1 MRRGVKA
8 GAACSLVALA
18 VLGAASQ
25 AAASVTIGRI
35 APGPSASCAGSSSDL
50 LEPNVSGGT
59 GYVVPALPP
68 ASALVIS
75 SWSHNAAP
83 PPPPGN
89 QAALTFDVFRKVS
102 DPATYMVVAQDG
114 PQQLQSGSLNTFP
127 VHIPVDPGDVIGLNS
142 AASAYTACTFP
153 AVGESYLVRNPSS
166 LSVGATGDFL
176 PGSSD
181 RTLNVSAVVSPS
193 NSFSTGYP
201 HYPRNGTAT
210 VGVILPNPGQVTV
223 SGKGARAAGSK
234 TKSIG
239 APGTVKFTI
248 RAKGAKR
255 AKLIRTGHVKV
266 TQTIT
271 YTPTGGE
278 VSTQPLKLRLRL

>member
-1 MRRGVKA
+1 MRWGAKV
-8 GAACSLVALA
+8 GAACSLISLAL
-18 VLGAASQ
+18 LGAVSQ
-25 AAASVTIGRI
+25 AAASATIGRL
-35 APGPSASCAGSSSDL
+35 APAPSASCTGISSDL
-50 LEPNVSGGT
+50 LEPTVSDGT
-59 GYVVPALPP
+59 GYVVPAMPP
-68 ASALVIS
+68 ATNLVIS

-102 DPATYMVVAQDG
+102 DPATYMVVGQDG
-114 PQQLQSGSLNTFP
+114 PQQLQSSALNTFP
-127 VHIPVDPGDVIGLNS
+127 VNIPVDPGDVIGMNS
-142 AASAYTACTFP
+142 AATAYTACNFSS
-153 AVGESYLVRNPSS
+153 VGESFLSRSPSS
-166 LSVGATGDFL
+166 LGLGATGDFL
-176 PGSSD
+176 PGTAD
-181 RTLNVSAVVSPS
+181 RTLNISAVVTPA

-201 HYPRNGTAT
+201 HYPRNGTAK
-210 VGVILPNPGQVTV
+210 VGVILPNPGNVTV
-223 SGKGARAAGSK
+223 SGKGARAAGST

-239 APGTVKFTI
+239 APGIVPFTF

-278 VSTQPLKLRLRL
+278 TSTQPLKLRLRL